1 MPRLAE
7 RHTLSKW
14 TNDVIHIAFDG
25 SSITDS
31 ATYLPPP
38 GVVTASGARPTTAV
52 RINYF
57 GGDWNG
63 NDRCERGIGMTS
75 GNGLQMVEGGVYWAD
90 YWQRVETF
98 ANNGSQYHN
107 DYSQVRD
114 SGAPADPS
122 PSPAW
127 ACYNGGAL
135 MLRNLW
141 SRTTGTIG
149 PTLPFPAGSMSIGT
163 ATWIHWQVGFKW
175 TEGTTGWFQVWR
187 NDVKTVDQTGIRTA
201 RETSGGASWRFG
213 IYRDVNSFGDQDVEW
228 YLWGLEI
235 WNERPSS
242 TTPPPVDPPPT
253 TRPALPSPP
262 EVAGR
267 RFGNLP
273 TASGQD
279 WVASG
284 NGKKRSTPPIPMP
297 EGFTSSRLRV
307 ALRGTLT
314 NVGSGTQQHI
324 AGLYR
329 IDDPADRSQDALIA
343 VGTASV
349 DFDDEAAWV
358 AFDFPEGDFEAG
370 YSWQIT
376 LLGGP
381 DEVGQWGR
389 NPVGGLIFSA
399 TDAYGDGLSSP
410 FGPYT
415 TDTVSLVAYIVADPV
430 AAVVDIPLEGNS
442 TAGTTSRGDLSYADP
457 GDVFIDPDD
466 VTWRIPEVAYT
477 EVIVEAIALLSG
489 TGFVVSLRPV
499 PYSEVTGERLQLN
512 ADGTYS
518 PYDSTEDPE
527 P

>member
-14 TNDVIHIAFDG
+14 TSDVIHIAFDG

-31 ATYLPPP
+31 ATYLPPT
-38 GVVTASGARPTTAV
+38 GVVTASGTRPTTAV
-52 RINYF
+52 RINYL

-98 ANNGSQYHN
+98 ANSGQYHN
-107 DYSQVRD
+107 DFSQVRD
-114 SGAPADPS
+114 SNTNPGDPS

-127 ACYNGGAL
+127 ACVNGGAM

-141 SRTTGTIG
+141 TKTTGTIG

-175 TEGTTGWFQVWR
+175 TTGTTGWFQVWR

-201 RETSGGASWRFG
+201 RATSSGASWRFG

-253 TRPALPSPP
+253 TRPALPTPP

-284 NGKKRSTPPIPMP
+284 NGKKRSTPP
-297 EGFTSSRLRV
+297 FTMAEAFRSSLMRV
-307 ALRGTLT
+307 GLRGTLT
-314 NVGSGTQQHI
+314 NVGSGEQDHRAI
-324 AGLYR
+324 LYR
-329 IDDPADRSQDALIA
+329 VVDPVDRSQDVIA
-343 VGTASV
+343 VQSALGSV
-349 DFDDEAAWV
+349 AFDDEATW
-358 AFDFPEGDFEAG
+358 FSFPFIEGEFPAG
-370 YSWQIT
+370 TYQIT
-376 LLGGP
+376 LHGGP
-381 DEVGQWGR
+381 DEVGEWAR
-389 NPVGGLIFSA
+389 NPVGGLIFGV
-399 TDAYGDGLSSP
+399 DAFADGASTP
-410 FGPYT
+410 FGTYT
-415 TDTVSLVAYIVADPV
+415 TDTVSLVAYLVADPV
-430 AAVVDIPLEGNS
+430 AAVADIPLEGNS
-442 TAGTTSRGDLSYADP
+442 TAGSSSRGDLSYADIT
-457 GDVFIDPDD
+457 DVFIDPDD
-466 VTWRIPEVAYT
+466 VTWRIPEVVYT
-477 EVIVEAIALLSG
+477 DVIVEAIGLLSG
-489 TGFVVSLRPV
+489 VGFIVSLRPV

-518 PYDSTEDPE
+518 PYDPTEDPE